1 MVWSR
6 DEAISQIRSRAGS
19 HSIHRCAFYTREVI
33 EAGGVHVDNVPDA
46 KNYGRSLERAGF
58 REVPLGS
65 TVIAGDVAIIQPYA
79 GGNPSGHMTMYDG
92 TTWYSDF
99 RQNSMYPGGGY
110 RAAQPAYK
118 IYRKN

>member
-6 DEAISQIRSRAGS
+6 DEAISQIRSLAGS

-58 REVPLGS
+58 RAVPPGS

-79 GGNPSGHMTMYDG
+79 GGNPSGHMTM
-92 TTWYSDF
+92 
-99 RQNSMYPGGGY
+99 
-110 RAAQPAYK
+110 
-118 IYRKN
+118 

>member
-19 HSIHRCAFYTREVI
+19 HSIHRCAFYTRGLSRGS
-33 EAGGVHVDNVPDA
+33 A
-46 KNYGRSLERAGF
+46 
-58 REVPLGS
+58 GS

-92 TTWYSDF
+92 TTWYLDF

-118 IYRKN
+118 IFRKN